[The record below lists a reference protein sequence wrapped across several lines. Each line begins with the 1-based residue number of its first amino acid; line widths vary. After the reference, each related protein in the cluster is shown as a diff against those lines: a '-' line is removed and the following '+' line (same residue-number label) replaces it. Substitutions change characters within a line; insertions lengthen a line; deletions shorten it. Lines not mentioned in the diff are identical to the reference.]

1 MKEFWDNRYAETEFA
16 YGKVPN
22 KFFKK
27 ELDKLIQ
34 GKILLPADGEGRNSV
49 YAAKNN
55 WESYACDIS
64 SSGKT
69 KAVLLAERHKTKLT
83 YDIGDFGVL
92 NYKQH
97 SFDAIALIY
106 AHFPPS
112 KKMEYLN
119 LVNDYLKIGGVLI
132 FEGFSK
138 SHLKFNTKNP
148 KVGGPKNL
156 DVLFSLEEVQSVFSN
171 YSVSIA
177 EESII
182 ELSEGDYHIGQGSVV
197 RFVAKKIG

>member
-1 MKEFWDNRYAETEFA
+1 
-16 YGKVPN
+16 
-22 KFFKK
+22 
-27 ELDKLIQ
+27 
-34 GKILLPADGEGRNSV
+34 
-49 YAAKNN
+49 
-55 WESYACDIS
+55 
-64 SSGKT
+64 
-69 KAVLLAERHKTKLT
+69 
-83 YDIGDFGVL
+83 
-92 NYKQH
+92 
-97 SFDAIALIY
+97 
-106 AHFPPS
+106 
-112 KKMEYLN
+112 MEYLN

-156 DVLFSLEEVQSVFSN
+156 DVLFSLEKVQSVFSN